1 MANNKW
7 VLLPST
13 LATLQHCTPE
23 GRSELGKEM
32 KGKTCSHLDVI
43 PKKKKKKDDVWRRL
57 VTALR
62 FQEREVLITNPFVI
76 YLLRFLMPS
85 T

>member
-43 PKKKKKKDDVWRRL
+43 PKKKKKG
-57 VTALR
+57 
-62 FQEREVLITNPFVI
+62 
-76 YLLRFLMPS
+76 
-85 T
+85 